1 MIAVVADGWA
11 VLQTG
16 VADVLSRC
24 GVESVRCVG
33 TATEAL
39 DEVAGVG
46 LVVIGAVPD
55 VAPHAAVRSIRAL
68 NPDLRILV
76 LLESAT
82 REAALQVFDAGADAV
97 LDRYASE
104 QDLRDAAVRVAGGDR
119 YISASVL
126 RQALETTPS
135 IESSLTAREAEV
147 LALLVDG
154 LSNRAIADA
163 LFIGEATVKTHLRS
177 VFDKLGVANRVQAV
191 AAAMELGLGR

>member
-1 MIAVVADGWA
+1 MNAVVADGWA

-24 GVESVRCVG
+24 GVDSVRCVG
-33 TATEAL
+33 TATEAI
-39 DEVAGVG
+39 DEAAGVG

-55 VAPHAAVRSIRAL
+55 VAPPVAVRSIRAL

-76 LLESAT
+76 LLDSAT
-82 REAALQVFDAGADAV
+82 RETALQVFDAGADAV

-104 QDLRDAAVRVAGGDR
+104 QDLRDAAVRVASGDR

-126 RQALETTPS
+126 RQALASTPS
-135 IESSLTAREAEV
+135 IESNLTAREGEV